1 MRPLN
6 VRTYTDYTTVYN
18 SIQLLLWLFSGSY
31 TVTSDAYLPSGA
43 TLGPDS
49 VKLSVPV
56 STAIELNPM
65 TGEPQGTVQY
75 VAATEASPRGA
86 GDATAQYALVVQ
98 TATGALQLV
107 TAGGDITKEGD
118 MVSVDYTGATD
129 T

>member
-1 MRPLN
+1 
-6 VRTYTDYTTVYN
+6 
-18 SIQLLLWLFSGSY
+18 
-31 TVTSDAYLPSGA
+31 
-43 TLGPDS
+43 
-49 VKLSVPV
+49 
-56 STAIELNPM
+56 M

-86 GDATAQYALVVQ
+86 GDVTAQYALAVQ